1 MGLTISTLVNSNDKA
16 VAMVPLLLIPQV
28 ILSGAVVNLGP
39 TTELAAR
46 FSMISYWG
54 FDAMKSTLG
63 DAALA
68 LTGPLGSRLIRLS
81 VDWTWSM
88 GAMAALAA
96 AFLIAAIVGLKLKD
110 RRA

>member
-1 MGLTISTLVNSNDKA
+1 
-16 VAMVPLLLIPQV
+16 MVPLLLIPQV
-28 ILSGAVVNLGP
+28 ILSGAVVSLGAA
-39 TTELAAR
+39 TELAAK

-68 LTGPLGSRLIRLS
+68 LTGPMGGKLIRLS
-81 VDWTWSM
+81 AGWPEAL
-88 GAMAALAA
+88 GAMAGLAA
-96 AFLIAAIVGLKLKD
+96 AFLLAAVIGLKLKD